1 MGTITIEKLRTE
13 LIDWWGPFVALYS
26 VIPQPCFLIAGLF
39 LLLPSLQFVRH
50 SNFFRVKPSI
60 FSWALFGL
68 RTGAGLTNWGMG
80 TEEALVHNRNSGT
93 DDTRFGEDS
102 CWCCSW
108 IKINSAAVTPRSCR
122 SGLLLAILM
131 LLFSPAFTGQSPR
144 LSFVWLRP
152 LTEFSVRDF
161 GYRKQVQFLFCC
173 LHIKQC
179 WFLKMLIL

>member
-68 RTGAGLTNWGMG
+68 RTWAGLTNWGMG

-108 IKINSAAVTPRSCR
+108 IACLHRP
-122 SGLLLAILM
+122 ILM

-144 LSFVWLRP
+144 LSLIC
-152 LTEFSVRDF
+152 LTEASHRELPVRDF
-161 GYRKQVQFLFCC
+161 GYPKYRLVGLSAN
-173 LHIKQC
+173 
-179 WFLKMLIL
+179 